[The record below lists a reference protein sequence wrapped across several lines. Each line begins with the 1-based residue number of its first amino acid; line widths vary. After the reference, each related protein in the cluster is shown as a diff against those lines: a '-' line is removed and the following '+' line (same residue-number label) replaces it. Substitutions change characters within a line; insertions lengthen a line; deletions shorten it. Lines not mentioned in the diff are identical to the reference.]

1 MYLPYPLHPNGMC
14 FTALDAQGHAIATR
28 EYYSVGGGFVIDTAG
43 ERVLNTAANAQ
54 PDAAGHG
61 QGLPH
66 PFRTGA
72 ELLAQCKAT
81 GLTMAQLMAANEQH
95 WRSAAEVRRQL
106 MAIWHTMA
114 GAVQRGCAA
123 TGTLPGPCMYAAALP
138 SCTKTSAATPRPR
151 CATRSPCS
159 TG

>member
-1 MYLPYPLHPNGMC
+1 MC
-14 FTALDAQGHAIATR
+14 FTALNAQGHAIATR

-43 ERVLNTAANAQ
+43 ERVLNTAATAQ

-123 TGTLPGPCMYAAALP
+123 TGTLPGPLHVRRRAA
-138 SCTKTSAATPRPR
+138 
-151 CATRSPCS
+151 
-159 TG
+159 